1 MALWGKLMKPPLP
14 LLPWLG
20 LPSAGASPLAT
31 GSLQLSAVTVG
42 AGVGRG
48 LGDAVLE
55 GDGMAVAV
63 AADLG
68 WELGPLQAASQM
80 SAARTWAGRRVPR
93 V

>member
-1 MALWGKLMKPPLP
+1 MKPPLP

-20 LPSAGASPLAT
+20 LPSAGASPVAT
-31 GSLQLSAVTVG
+31 GSLQLSAAAVG

-48 LGDAVLE
+48 LGDAELE
-55 GDGMAVAV
+55 GDEMAVAV

-68 WELGPLQAASQM
+68 WGFGPPQAASQR
-80 SAARTWAGRRVPR
+80 SAARTKAGLRVPR

>member
-1 MALWGKLMKPPLP
+1 M
-14 LLPWLG
+14 
-20 LPSAGASPLAT
+20 GASPLAT
-31 GSLQLSAVTVG
+31 GSLQLRAAAVG

-48 LGDAVLE
+48 LGDDVLDTEGVAVT
-55 GDGMAVAV
+55 V

-68 WELGPLQAASQM
+68 CELGPLQAASQR